1 MKKLVLLLA
10 FAGFCYVA
18 QPVVA
23 QEANV
28 SSKETVK
35 ENKKDKKDKKDKDA
49 AKSNVKSEQ
58 AKGVVREKGV
68 KNPTKTDYTP
78 EQMTELRLK
87 ELDKVV
93 SLTDAQ
99 KTKARELSLK
109 FYNDLAALKPM
120 KETDKNGFL
129 AKIPNWAEKQLPMY
143 ALF

>member
-68 KNPTKTDYTP
+68 KT
-78 EQMTELRLK
+78 Q
-87 ELDKVV
+87 
-93 SLTDAQ
+93 
-99 KTKARELSLK
+99 
-109 FYNDLAALKPM
+109 LKP
-120 KETDKNGFL
+120 T
-129 AKIPNWAEKQLPMY
+129 IHPNK
-143 ALF
+143 